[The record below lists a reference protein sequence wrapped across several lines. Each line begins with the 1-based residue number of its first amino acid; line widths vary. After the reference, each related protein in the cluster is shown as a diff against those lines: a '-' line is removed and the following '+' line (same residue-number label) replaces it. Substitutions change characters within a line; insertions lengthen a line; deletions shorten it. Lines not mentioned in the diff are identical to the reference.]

1 MKNIARFCF
10 LISILAY
17 GPLSHARLFLD
28 VSVINK
34 KGIDIGLT
42 LGSELHSREEV
53 KPTEDIRIGMK
64 SGLSVLL
71 RASFND
77 KVESATMP
85 ITKESDPKIDLE
97 KDKKQV
103 KKQDKKEVKK
113 VAPDKKK
120 TADLK
125 DTETEV
131 ATTPLRVIGPSS
143 KIVIRGRVIG
153 IDGSIVKD
161 FFKEP
166 LIVTLGETAI
176 VTHSQNSQL
185 VEIKIKPH
193 IE

>member
-71 RASFND
+71 RASFDD

-85 ITKESDPKIDLE
+85 IAKEADPKIDLE

-103 KKQDKKEVKK
+103 NKQVKK

-125 DTETEV
+125 ETEAEV

-153 IDGSIVKD
+153 TDGSIVKD

>member
-10 LISILAY
+10 LICILAY
-17 GPLSHARLFLD
+17 GPLSQARLFLD

-71 RASFND
+71 RASFDD

-85 ITKESDPKIDLE
+85 IEKEADPKIHLD
-97 KDKKQV
+97 KDKKEI
-103 KKQDKKEVKK
+103 KK
-113 VAPDKKK
+113 ATPDKKK
-120 TADLK
+120 MADLK
-125 DTETEV
+125 DSETEV
-131 ATTPLRVIGPSS
+131 AITPIKVIGPSS

-153 IDGSIVKD
+153 TDGSIVKD

-166 LIVTLGETAI
+166 LIVTLGETAV

>member
-10 LISILAY
+10 LICILAY
-17 GPLSHARLFLD
+17 GPLCQARLFLD

-71 RASFND
+71 RASFDD

-85 ITKESDPKIDLE
+85 IAKEADPKIDL
-97 KDKKQV
+97 DIDLDI
-103 KKQDKKEVKK
+103 DKKEIKK
-113 VAPDKKK
+113 ATPDKKK
-120 TADLK
+120 MADLK
-125 DTETEV
+125 DSETEV
-131 ATTPLRVIGPSS
+131 AITPIKVIGPSS

-153 IDGSIVKD
+153 TDGSIVKD

-166 LIVTLGETAI
+166 LIVTLGETAV